1 MPGRPL
7 SLHPSGAR
15 GVSPPAAS
23 SRRWGAER
31 LARVRRSAASARAD
45 PPPHLGAEPGV
56 RPHPPPEGR
65 TRRRSGGGKERV
77 REGGRWRGR
86 EGEREKVREGDG
98 RPGPPPV
105 LACLASHPQQEE
117 AAGRC
122 SRATPVGC
130 GLGAREARALGLERV
145 APRMPPRVPPPQR
158 RCSPGGGGGRW
169 VTRSF
174 MLRHLRRDHR
184 VVTVRVWDGRREPGR
199 CGGVDPG
206 RAGGEHHHH
215 CHCVRRWTR
224 RPGTRPRRYFRGAQE
239 PCHNFMP

>member
-1 MPGRPL
+1 VPRRPGPTLPHTSVRSPA
-7 SLHPSGAR
+7 SGPTPRQR
-15 GVSPPAAS
+15 GGPA
-23 SRRWGAER
+23 G
-31 LARVRRSAASARAD
+31 
-45 PPPHLGAEPGV
+45 GV
-56 RPHPPPEGR
+56 GGQGESEGR
-65 TRRRSGGGKERV
+65 RERE
-77 REGGRWRGR
+77 REGGR
-86 EGEREKVREGDG
+86 EGESEGG
-98 RPGPPPV
+98 RWPARSSPGARLPRFAP
-105 LACLASHPQQEE
+105 
-117 AAGRC
+117 AAGGGGGRC

-145 APRMPPRVPPPQR
+145 APRVPPPQR